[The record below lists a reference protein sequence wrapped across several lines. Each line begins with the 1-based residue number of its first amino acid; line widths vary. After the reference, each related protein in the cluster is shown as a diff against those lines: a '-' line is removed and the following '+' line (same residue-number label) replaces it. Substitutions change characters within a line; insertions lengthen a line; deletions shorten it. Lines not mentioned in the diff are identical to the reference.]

1 MTIEIL
7 NETIKKLIIKRMNVD
22 LKNQERLNAKLTKL
36 YEIKYT
42 MLEQKSKGL

>member
-1 MTIEIL
+1 MTIKIL
-7 NETIKKLIIKRMNVD
+7 NEMIKKLIIKRMNVD
-22 LKNQERLNAKLTKL
+22 LENQERLNAKLTKL

>member
-22 LKNQERLNAKLTKL
+22 LENQERLNAKLTKL